1 MIVVKEYAPRI
12 IEDSEEIKKIIIS
25 ICEEKNISLSDRSSI
40 KVLMPA
46 LKSAGC
52 DMKVAQ
58 SVIKSMSVS

>member
-1 MIVVKEYAPRI
+1 MKLTNP
-12 IEDSEEIKKIIIS
+12 KIS